1 MALQADQEKK
11 EALTA
16 AMSQISQHEEEIS
29 DLKQQLASEK
39 HESECHKDQV
49 GELTQTLEERENKY
63 SDLDVQFQQVFM
75 HINYPDCLLHVVL
88 CLYFL

>member
-1 MALQADQEKK
+1 MTLQADQEKK
-11 EALTA
+11 EALTV

-39 HESECHKDQV
+39 HESESQRDQV

-63 SDLDVQFQQVFM
+63 TNLDVQLQQVR
-75 HINYPDCLLHVVL
+75 
-88 CLYFL
+88 YFN